1 MTDLTATTKLVSLQE
16 PQLYLVCLG
25 GLLLAAKLEEK
36 DGNVPR
42 CSQLNAFVKNFFPL
56 SDFLSLELVMLT
68 YFNWNVC
75 LPTPCYFTSML
86 QPYSILPTDT
96 HNKGPIL
103 CYSKARDYFEEYV
116 QFFLKLSLTD
126 MNLLDSRPSLV
137 AAAIVLAA
145 RKAFGLAPTWS
156 YQLQQ
161 ASVDFIIIF
170 SLTQSIRLL
179 DSK

>member
-1 MTDLTATTKLVSLQE
+1 
-16 PQLYLVCLG
+16 
-25 GLLLAAKLEEK
+25 
-36 DGNVPR
+36 
-42 CSQLNAFVKNFFPL
+42 
-56 SDFLSLELVMLT
+56 MLT

-86 QPYSILPTDT
+86 LPYSILPTDT

-161 ASVDFIIIF
+161 ASVDFIIIV
-170 SLTQSIRLL
+170 SDSNYLTPLTLKKNAGVRLPGGRIGQRGDAAVALPRGCGGESSRAGRGLQQLLRLPHPQSSVILQVGT
-179 DSK
+179 

>member
-1 MTDLTATTKLVSLQE
+1 
-16 PQLYLVCLG
+16 
-25 GLLLAAKLEEK
+25 
-36 DGNVPR
+36 
-42 CSQLNAFVKNFFPL
+42 
-56 SDFLSLELVMLT
+56 MLT

-86 QPYSILPTDT
+86 LPYSILPTDT

-161 ASVDFIIIF
+161 ASVDFIIIV
-170 SLTQSIRLL
+170 SDSNYLTPLTLKKKMQVSGYREGEL
-179 DSK
+179 DSVVTLLLLYHGGAVESPAGQDEGYSSFSASPTPSPQSYSKLGRSWSQSQY